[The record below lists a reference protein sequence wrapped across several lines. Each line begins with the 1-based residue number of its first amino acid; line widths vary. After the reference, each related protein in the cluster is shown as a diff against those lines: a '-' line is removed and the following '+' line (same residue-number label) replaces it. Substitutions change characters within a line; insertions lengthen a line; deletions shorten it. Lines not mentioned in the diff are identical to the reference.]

1 MSEPAIS
8 PDQVAYPDA
17 TVDQAVQTP
26 PAADAGSVGEQFPP
40 EVSGAEVEYD
50 TLMAAWNA
58 QEESGTHETPAP
70 APEPTA
76 AAPEPVPQAL
86 AAPTDAGDPKNFRVS
101 IKGRDEVT
109 AKAIALIAHNPDMTI
124 QEAVAR
130 ITAQTTP
137 TPSAEPAAP
146 APSAGQTLADIVAR
160 QDALKDELR
169 TAYAEMDF
177 EKVAEIQIEATDLG
191 KKEFFATQRQAE
203 ADREAAAAK
212 ADAWDGFNAQAS
224 NLYPEATVVGSAFH
238 SKMQSIFHAMEAAG
252 DPLLDRPESTL
263 RIAQMAALELG
274 VPPVTAHLTQGPPK
288 TPSAVPAPKPAGTPR
303 FVPMDGGSSH
313 GVAASATQAAAAV
326 KAVER
331 FTDEDWDRYN
341 ATLSDG

>member
-8 PDQVAYPDA
+8 PDQVAPPDA

-26 PAADAGSVGEQFPP
+26 PAADTGSVGEQFPP

-70 APEPTA
+70 APEPTS
-76 AAPEPVPQAL
+76 AAPEPVPQAQ

-124 QEAVAR
+124 VEAVAR

-137 TPSAEPAAP
+137 TPQAEPAAP

-160 QDALKDELR
+160 QDALKEELR
-169 TAYAEMDF
+169 TAHAEMDF
-177 EKVAEIQIEATDLG
+177 EKIGELQVEGLDLAE
-191 KKEFFATQRQAE
+191 KKFFAAQHQANADARAKAAAE
-203 ADREAAAAK
+203 ADWDRYNDQAAAMYP
-212 ADAWDGFNAQAS
+212 DA
-224 NLYPEATVVGSAFH
+224 ATEGSAFH
-238 SKMQSIFHAMEAAG
+238 ATMQSIFNAMEDAK
-252 DPLLDRPESTL
+252 DPLLDSPESTL
-263 RIAQMAALELG
+263 RIAQMAAARLG
-274 VPPVTAHLTQGPPK
+274 VAPVTAQVRPLQ
-288 TPSAVPAPKPAGTPR
+288 TPTAVPAPKPAGTPR
-303 FVPMDGGSSH
+303 FHPMDGGSSH
-313 GVAASATQAAAAV
+313 GVAASAAQTAAV
-326 KAVER
+326 LKAVER
-331 FTDEDWDRYN
+331 FTDEDWERVS
-341 ATLSDG
+341 ASMAPG